1 MQKFVFSG
9 RVFGYF
15 EECNGAKAHIDV
27 NRKKEAC
34 PALTTN
40 AKSAGDKLWDKL
52 DHVDGQIFDPTTIT

>member
-34 PALTTN
+34 PALTN
-40 AKSAGDKLWDKL
+40 AESAGDKLWDN
-52 DHVDGQIFDPTTIT
+52 F

>member
-27 NRKKEAC
+27 KCKKEAFWT
-34 PALTTN
+34 AML
-40 AKSAGDKLWDKL
+40 SASDKLWDKL
-52 DHVDGQIFDPTTIT
+52 DHFDGQIFDPATIT